1 MLNQIN
7 CNIFSEK
14 TISFHEGLNVVLGD
28 STSTNSIGKSTLL
41 MIVDFAF
48 GGDSYITKNSGSII
62 ELGHH
67 DVNFSFLFNSVE
79 FFFSRSTDKPEDVFV
94 CDSKFQRGKKLS
106 DNEYTALLK
115 AKYALQTPE
124 LSFRSAI
131 SLYSRI
137 WGKENNNVDK
147 PLQSYLKEIDSDS
160 VYNLIKLFNK
170 YSTIAE
176 TRLKVK
182 ETSESKKVLDGVFK
196 KNYIKKLSK
205 TEFKVNQV
213 KIEEFNSEL
222 KTIKDNLLQFTL
234 STEALNNKD
243 ILGLQVEK
251 NKLLDAQSILKNKI
265 KRIELNLEKSSSIKS
280 KHLSILSKYFKDPNI
295 EKIEKIE
302 DFHNKIKAIL
312 REELHKSKKALEKK
326 VEVIDEGLSKLE
338 LKISQLLKG
347 VESPSYIVEK
357 IYELTVDTNKLKQ
370 ENKFHEEKETVVTT
384 LVETKTKLEELI
396 KSILDEIELLINN
409 CLTII
414 NVEIHGENKKSP
426 KISLKEGRYSFDHFY
441 NTGTGKSFVDL
452 LIFDLSIF
460 QLTPLPIIIHD
471 SFLFKNI
478 EDFSVDKL
486 IMKYSTFKKQV
497 FISIDGISKYN
508 EETQNILTNLK
519 CIELSNTKQLFTKDW
534 R

>member
-1 MLNQIN
+1 MLKQIN
-7 CNIFSEK
+7 CNIFFEK

-41 MIVDFAF
+41 MIIDFAF
-48 GGDSYITKNSGSII
+48 GGDSYITKNSGSIK

-67 DVNFSFLFNSVE
+67 DINFSFLFNAE
-79 FFFSRSTDKPEDVFV
+79 ELFFSRSTDTPEDVFT
-94 CDSKFQRGKKLS
+94 CDSNFVRDKKLS
-106 DNEYTALLK
+106 DGEYTSLLK
-115 AKYALQTPE
+115 TKYALQMPY
-124 LSFRSAI
+124 LSFRSAV

-147 PLQSYLKEIDSDS
+147 PLQAYLKEIDSDS
-160 VYNLIKLFNK
+160 VYNLVKLFNK
-170 YSTIAE
+170 YASIAE

-196 KNYIKKLSK
+196 KNYIRKLSK
-205 TEFKVNQV
+205 TDFKVNQV
-213 KIEEFNSEL
+213 KIEEFSTEL

-234 STEALNNKD
+234 STEALSNKD
-243 ILGLQVEK
+243 ILSLQVEK

-265 KRIELNLEKSSSIKS
+265 KRIELNLEKSSTIKS
-280 KHLSILSKYFKDPNI
+280 KHLSILSKYFKEPNI

-302 DFHNKIKAIL
+302 DFHNKIKTIL
-312 REELHKSKKALEKK
+312 REELHKSKKVLEKK
-326 VEVIDEGLSKLE
+326 AAVIDEELSKLE

-357 IYELTVDTNKLKQ
+357 IYDLTVDTNKLKQ

-384 LVETKTKLEELI
+384 LVETKTKLEDLI
-396 KSILDEIELLINN
+396 KSILDEIELAINN
-409 CLTII
+409 CLTSI

-426 KISLKEGRYSFDHFY
+426 KISLKEGKYTYNHFY

-452 LIFDLSIF
+452 IIFDLSIF
-460 QLTPLPIIIHD
+460 QLTLLPIIIHD

-478 EDFSVDKL
+478 EDFSVDK
-486 IMKYSTFKKQV
+486 IIKKYSEYKKQI
-497 FISIDGISKYN
+497 FISIDGITKYH
-508 EETQNILTNLK
+508 QDSQKLLQDLR
-519 CIELSNTKQLFTKDW
+519 CIELSNTKLLFTKDW